1 MKTIDIELIGKRI
14 KEIREEK
21 GLSQD
26 KLADMLDT
34 SQGTVSSWETG
45 RCLPYTYSLIVLA
58 EVLNVSL
65 DYITG
70 LKDKKH

>member
-1 MKTIDIELIGKRI
+1 MRAINIELIGKRI

-34 SQGTVSSWETG
+34 SQGTISSWETG

-65 DYITG
+65 DYIVG
-70 LKDKKH
+70 IKDEDH